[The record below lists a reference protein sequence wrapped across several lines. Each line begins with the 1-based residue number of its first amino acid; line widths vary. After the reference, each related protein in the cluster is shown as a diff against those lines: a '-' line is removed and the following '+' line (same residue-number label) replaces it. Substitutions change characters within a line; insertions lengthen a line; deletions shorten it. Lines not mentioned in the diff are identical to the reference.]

1 MSNINIVV
9 AAQVQDAV
17 SGLGQVSQAT
27 KRVGDQV
34 DKATKRLKSHTNQ
47 YNRTA
52 VATNKWAKGALQQ
65 AGYQVGDFAVQVAN
79 GTSGIQAFGQQ
90 GSQLLGVF
98 GPIGAV
104 LGAGVAI
111 FSAVALAAER
121 TSKSTTRL
129 TFDFQKLGHDV
140 KENLEPFITFVRP
153 AIDLVSKGF
162 DLLLDAAKA
171 AINGIINGLTY
182 FYVTVSHAPSIVKEA
197 FSRAIDRIKLF
208 GVEFQ
213 IMVNSLSWKW
223 LEFTSGIR
231 EGFARSLDSI
241 ASMMNDVMGTD
252 FATNNLDT
260 ALSGVSDTMSGLN
273 DELVDLLQTEG
284 KLRQELDKPFESYA
298 NLKKDIDNIT
308 QIDIFSYFKRVK
320 KEGGDAAASVGD
332 KVTTIADMI
341 GEKFGDAFMS
351 MVDGTMKAKDAFRA
365 MAADIIKELYRVFVV
380 KKITGFITGAISN
393 AFPTLGN
400 TPMKAI
406 GGAVQRGKP
415 YVVGERGPEM
425 FVPSRSGSI
434 IPNDKMSSG
443 GGVTVVQN
451 INVSTGVQ
459 QTVRTEIK
467 SLMPQIAESA
477 KAAVADAKRRGGS
490 YGRAFA

>member
-17 SGLGQVSQAT
+17 SGLNQVNQAT

-47 YNRTA
+47 YNRSA

-111 FSAVALAAER
+111 FSAVALAAEK
-121 TSKSTTRL
+121 TSNSTTKL
-129 TFDFQKLGHDV
+129 TFDFKKLGQDIGPA
-140 KENLEPFITFVRP
+140 LEPMKKVFQSVGFIFGLMKDAMIFGINALINGFQYFATIVGTIIKRVVDRLELAKMRLQATFKM
-153 AIDLVSKGF
+153 AQGF
-162 DLLLDAAKA
+162 MQDIRDAATMSA
-171 AINGIINGLTY
+171 APLEDGIDAYI
-182 FYVTVSHAPSIVKEA
+182 SE
-197 FSRAIDRIKLF
+197 F
-208 GVEFQ
+208 GVATTKAEKFRLEAAELNAEIQ
-213 IMVNSLSWKW
+213 DLTNSLQDQGNIFVAVGKS
-223 LEFTSGIR
+223 ID
-231 EGFARSLDSI
+231 SLK
-241 ASMMNDVMGTD
+241 M
-252 FATNNLDT
+252 
-260 ALSGVSDTMSGLN
+260 
-273 DELVDLLQTEG
+273 
-284 KLRQELDKPFESYA
+284 
-298 NLKKDIDNIT
+298 
-308 QIDIFSYFKRVK
+308 IDIRDYFKRVR
-320 KEGGDAAASVGD
+320 KEGEQTAASVGD
-332 KVTTIADMI
+332 KVETVADMI

-365 MAADIIKELYRVFVV
+365 MASDIIKELYRVFVI
-380 KKITGFITGAISN
+380 KRITGFISGAVSK
-393 AFPTLGN
+393 AFPTFGN
-400 TPMKAI
+400 TPIGGGGKAI
-406 GGAVQRGKP
+406 GGPVQAGQS
-415 YVVGERGPEM
+415 YLVGERGPEM

-434 IPNDKMSSG
+434 VPNGKMAG
-443 GGVTVVQN
+443 GGNVIVNQT